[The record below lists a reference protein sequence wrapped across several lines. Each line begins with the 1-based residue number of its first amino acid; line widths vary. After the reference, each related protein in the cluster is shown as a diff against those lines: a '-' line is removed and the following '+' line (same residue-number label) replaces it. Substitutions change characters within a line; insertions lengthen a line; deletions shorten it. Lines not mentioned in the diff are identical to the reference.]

1 MGSLVDLNRALSGT
15 EQDHCMMWTKL
26 LYLAV
31 FVAFV
36 NCQVGGDN
44 RPTPGDNNRPTPGGR
59 NPTPGDA
66 NRRTSDYGG
75 HTGDHGHGGYWST
88 TPGYWSCTME
98 LDKCEGRF
106 SGRQDVRSLRMY
118 GGCLKAIDV
127 ELCDYGEKY
136 RIKLTMDYIKS
147 AIDMADG
154 PISAGPP
161 NVSISVCAMVLS
173 LVAFFFTL

>member
-66 NRRTSDYGG
+66 NRRTSDYVG
-75 HTGDHGHGGYWST
+75 HTGDHGH
-88 TPGYWSCTME
+88 
-98 LDKCEGRF
+98 
-106 SGRQDVRSLRMY
+106 VRSLRMY